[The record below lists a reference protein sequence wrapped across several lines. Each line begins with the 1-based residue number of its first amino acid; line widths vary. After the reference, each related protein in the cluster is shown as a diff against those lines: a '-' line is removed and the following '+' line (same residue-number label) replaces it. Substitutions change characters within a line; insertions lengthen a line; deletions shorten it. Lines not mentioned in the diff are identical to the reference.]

1 MPAWYP
7 GTHLGFI
14 ELFSFFIV
22 FYVLNRGIP
31 YLMSSFLSSH
41 KFSLSS
47 CPLLSTL
54 LQSDRIPVLQVP
66 LPALVATLP
75 WLLLWRSKLSRY
87 SGQGF
92 HRGTQR
98 RTFLTFSL
106 QDYSRAPF
114 NLCSNKCFP
123 TGPPG
128 TLVMFDSNLWPFL
141 CTDHYNLV
149 SPGTNKIC
157 SLGYHCPCWELLLW
171 RMVRRISS
179 SLVLLFIFWNIGWIQ
194 STLFPLAPSITIS

>member
-7 GTHLGFI
+7 GTYLGFI

-22 FYVLNRGIP
+22 FYVLSGNP
-31 YLMSSFLSSH
+31 SPNVLLPFPLSSFLC
-41 KFSLSS
+41 FLVLSS
-47 CPLLSTL
+47 PLYSRVTESLYSRSL
-54 LQSDRIPVLQVP
+54 CQ
-66 LPALVATLP
+66 P

-92 HRGTQR
+92 HRGTQQ

-114 NLCSNKCFP
+114 SLCSNKCFP

-141 CTDHYNLV
+141 CTGHYNLV

-157 SLGYHCPCWELLLW
+157 TLGYHCPVGNFRFEGW
-171 RMVRRISS
+171 SGG
-179 SLVLLFIFWNIGWIQ
+179 SLAALFFCLFSEILDEFSQHCFPWLPQ
-194 STLFPLAPSITIS
+194 SQ